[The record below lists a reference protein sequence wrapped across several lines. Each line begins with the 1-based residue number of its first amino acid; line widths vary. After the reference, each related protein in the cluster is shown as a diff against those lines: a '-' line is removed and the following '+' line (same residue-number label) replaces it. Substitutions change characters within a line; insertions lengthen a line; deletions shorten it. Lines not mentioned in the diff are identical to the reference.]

1 MNKVTVGIIGA
12 GRIGQLHA
20 NNILGST
27 KFHLKA
33 IADVAIEH
41 LKGTNFE
48 QYVPVITNRWE
59 DLTEDPE
66 IDAIFICTPTSTHV
80 RLITE
85 IAKSGK
91 HIFCEKPISFNIKE
105 TEKALEVVRE
115 ANVKFQIGFNR
126 RFDKHFRKVFDIVR
140 AGKVG
145 TPHIIKITSRDPE
158 APSENY
164 IEHSGG
170 MFMDMTIH
178 DFDMIRYLSGNEVVE
193 VSVKAANL
201 IDPKFARYND
211 VDTAIITLTFADGS
225 LGVIDNSRQAVYG
238 YDQRIEVFG
247 NEGVVSAENE
257 RYTNVQLS
265 TKESVSIDHPKH
277 FFLDRY
283 KDAFIEEINE
293 FATAILEDQPISCT
307 GEDGIKAEL
316 IALAAQI
323 SHKEGRSV
331 SLSEMIP
338 KQTIV

>member
-1 MNKVTVGIIGA
+1 MSKVTVGIIGA

-20 NNILGST
+20 NNIFGST

-33 IADVAIEH
+33 IADVTIEH

-48 QYVPVITNRWE
+48 RNVPVITNRWE
-59 DLTEDPE
+59 DLTEDAE
-66 IDAIFICTPTSTHV
+66 IDAIFICTPTNTHV

-247 NEGVVSAENE
+247 NKGVVSAENE

-307 GEDGIKAEL
+307 GEDGLKAEL

-338 KQTIV
+338 QQTIV

>member
-33 IADVAIEH
+33 IADVRIEH

-48 QYVPVITNRWE
+48 RNVQVITNRWE
-59 DLTEDPE
+59 DLTEDAE

-80 RLITE
+80 PLITE

-247 NEGVVSAENE
+247 NKGVVSAENE

-307 GEDGIKAEL
+307 GEDGLKAEL

-331 SLSEMIP
+331 SLSDMIP
-338 KQTIV
+338 QQTIV

>member
-1 MNKVTVGIIGA
+1 MNKITVGIIGA

-20 NNILGST
+20 NNIMVSN

-33 IADVAIEH
+33 IADVDTDH
-41 LKGTNFE
+41 LKGTNIE
-48 QYVPVITNRWE
+48 QKIPVITNRWE

-66 IDAIFICTPTSTHV
+66 VDAIFICTPTNTHV
-80 RLITE
+80 HLIKE

-91 HIFCEKPISFNIKE
+91 HIFCEKPVSFNLDE
-105 TEKALEVVRE
+105 TVKALKVVRE
-115 ANVKFQIGFNR
+115 ENVKFQIGFNR
-126 RFDKHFRKVFDIVR
+126 RFDKHFKKVYDIVR

-158 APSENY
+158 APPENY
-164 IEHSGG
+164 IKHSGG

-178 DFDMIRYLSGNEVVE
+178 DFDMIRYLSGNEVTE

-201 IDPKFARYND
+201 IDPRFAQYND

-247 NEGVVSAENE
+247 DQGVVSAENE

-293 FATAILEDQPISCT
+293 FATAILEDLPISCT
-307 GEDGIKAEL
+307 GEDGLKAERM
-316 IALAAQI
+316 ARAAQL

-331 SLSEMIP
+331 SLSEV
-338 KQTIV
+338 KTQ

>member
-33 IADVAIEH
+33 IADVSIEH

-48 QYVPVITNRWE
+48 RQVPVITNRWE
-59 DLTEDPE
+59 DLTEDAE

-307 GEDGIKAEL
+307 GEDGLKAEL

-338 KQTIV
+338 QQTIV